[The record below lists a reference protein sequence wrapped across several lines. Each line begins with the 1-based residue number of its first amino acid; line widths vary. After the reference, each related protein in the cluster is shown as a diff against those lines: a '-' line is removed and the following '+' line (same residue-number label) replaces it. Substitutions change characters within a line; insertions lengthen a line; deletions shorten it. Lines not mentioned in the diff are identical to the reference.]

1 MSITVVKND
10 NKISVVKQQSVVT
23 VNKNTTAAA
32 FSAFNAAGDSG
43 SSQITN
49 NETLTLTGGTGI
61 TTAVSGDTVTF
72 SVTDADVLMQNEGID
87 GGDGF

>member
-1 MSITVVKND
+1 MSVTVVKND
-10 NKISVVKQQSVVT
+10 NKVSVVKKESVVT

-43 SSQITN
+43 TSQITN

-61 TTAVSGDTVTF
+61 TTSVSGDTVTF
-72 SVTDADVLMQNEGID
+72 SVESGVVLDTETID
-87 GGDGF
+87 GGTF

>member
-1 MSITVVKND
+1 MSVTVVKND
-10 NKISVVKQQSVVT
+10 NKVSVNKKQSVVT

-43 SSQITN
+43 TSQITN

-72 SVTDADVLMQNEGID
+72 SVTDAEVLLQDEDIN
-87 GGDGF
+87 GGQF